1 MDEYLFKIYA
11 PFETVAIALASMGTV
26 TVQEADELHTLAVL
40 PEGGA
45 LLARPTWP
53 NITEVIIAE
62 ADGDL
67 LAQWFAVRLRKLL
80 NCRVSRPWR

>member
-1 MDEYLFKIYA
+1 MHEYRFQIYA
-11 PFETVAIALASMGTV
+11 PFEIVAYTLASMDTV
-26 TVQEADELHTLAVL
+26 TVKEADQLHTLAVL

-53 NITEVIIAE
+53 NITEIIVAE

-67 LAQWFAVRLRKLL
+67 LAR
-80 NCRVSRPWR
+80 